1 MKYAFFMMPLH
12 LPTEN
17 PSLAFQRDIDLINYV
32 ESLGYD
38 EFYIGEHHTAAW
50 ETIPSPE
57 MILAK
62 ASATATN
69 ITLGTSVT
77 SLPFHHPFNVAE
89 RFVFLDHLTRGRA
102 VLGVGPSSLPT
113 DVQLY
118 NIPPQDLNPMMQESV
133 EIIVKLLESDDPVTY
148 EGKYWTIRDMALQY
162 KSYRQPRLKLATASI
177 GSERSLEMAA
187 KYEMILFS
195 IAAGGPPN
203 AVPISEQWPKIEA
216 YGEKHGT
223 HPTRD
228 DWRIVT
234 YVHLADTREEAWD
247 QARKGMVRDVHDYFY
262 TINTPIGWL
271 IHPDQDPETLSAE
284 DIVAKRRWI
293 IGTPEDAIEEIQA
306 MYDETGGF
314 GGLMIGTHEWVPQ
327 AQIEYSLELFA
338 RYVMPHF
345 RGHTQPLVRAWER
358 TIADRANGKIPALG
372 GPPTG
377 APSVDDHKS
386 NVFVNR

>member
-32 ESLGYD
+32 EALGYD
-38 EFYIGEHHTAAW
+38 EFYIGEHHSAAW

-57 MILAK
+57 MILSK
-62 ASATATN
+62 ASATAKT

-102 VLGVGPSSLPT
+102 VLGVGPCSLPT

-118 NIPPQDLNPMMQESV
+118 DIPPQALNGMMLEST
-133 EIIVKLLESDDPVTY
+133 EIIVKLLESDDPITY
-148 EGKYWTIRDMALQY
+148 EGKYWTIRDMALQFR
-162 KSYRQPRLKLATASI
+162 SYQQPRLKLATASV
-177 GSERSLEMAA
+177 GSARSLEFAA

-195 IAAGGPPN
+195 LAGGGPPN
-203 AVPISEQWPKIEA
+203 AIPISDQWPIIEA
-216 YGEKHGT
+216 AGEKHGT
-223 HPTRD
+223 NPTRD

-234 YVHLADTREEAWD
+234 YVHLADTRKEAWA
-247 QARKGMVRDVHDYFY
+247 QVRKGLVRDVHEYFY
-262 TINTPIGWL
+262 TIVTPAGWL
-271 IHPDQDPETLSAE
+271 THPDQDPASLTAE
-284 DIVAKRRWI
+284 EIATKRRWI
-293 IGTPEDAIEEIQA
+293 IGTPEDAIEQIQEL
-306 MYDETGGF
+306 YDETGGF
-314 GGLMIGTHEWVPQ
+314 GGLMIGTHEWMPQ

-345 RGHTQPLVRAWER
+345 RGHTQPLVKAWER
-358 TIADRANGKIPALG
+358 TMSDRTNGKIPTLG
-372 GPPTG
+372 GAPSD

>member
-17 PSLAFQRDIDLINYV
+17 PSLAFERDIDLINYV
-32 ESLGYD
+32 DKLGYD
-38 EFYIGEHHTAAW
+38 EFYIGEHHSAAW
-50 ETIPSPE
+50 ETIPAPE

-77 SLPFHHPFNVAE
+77 GLPFHHPFNIAE
-89 RFVFLDHLTRGRA
+89 RFVFLDHLTRGKA

-118 NIPPQDLNPMMQESV
+118 DIPAQDLNPMMQESV
-133 EIIVKLLESDDPVTY
+133 EIIVQLLESDEPVTY
-148 EGKYWTIRDMALQY
+148 KGKYWDIRDMYLQF
-162 KSYRQPRLKLATASI
+162 KSYRQPRLKLATASV
-177 GSERSLEMAA
+177 GSERSLEIAA
-187 KYEMILFS
+187 RYEMILFS

-203 AVPISEQWPKIEA
+203 AIPISEQWAKMEE

-223 HPTRD
+223 NPTRD

-247 QARKGMVRDVHDYFY
+247 QVRKGMVRDVHDYFY
-262 TINTPIGWL
+262 TINTPQGWL
-271 IHPDQDPETLSAE
+271 ITPDQDPASLSAE
-284 DIVAKRRWI
+284 DIVSKRRWI
-293 IGTPEDAIEEIQA
+293 IGTPEDAIEEIQK

-327 AQIEYSLELFA
+327 VQIEYSLELFA

-345 RGHTQPLVRAWER
+345 RGHTQPLVKAWER
-358 TIADRANGKIPALG
+358 TMADRANGKIPALG

-386 NVFVNR
+386 NIFVNR

>member
-32 ESLGYD
+32 EALGYD
-38 EFYIGEHHTAAW
+38 EFYIGEHHSAAW

-62 ASATATN
+62 ASATAKT

-77 SLPFHHPFNVAE
+77 GLPFHHPFNVAE

-118 NIPPQDLNPMMQESV
+118 NIPPPALNGMMLEST

-148 EGKYWTIRDMALQY
+148 EGKYWTIRDMALQFR
-162 KSYRQPRLKLATASI
+162 SYQQPRLKLATASV
-177 GSERSLEMAA
+177 GSARSLEFAA

-195 IAAGGPPN
+195 LAGGGPPN
-203 AVPISEQWPKIEA
+203 GVPISDQWSIIEEA
-216 YGEKHGT
+216 GEKHGT
-223 HPTRD
+223 NPTRD

-234 YVHLADTREEAWD
+234 YVHLADTREEAWA
-247 QARKGMVRDVHDYFY
+247 QVRKGLVRDVHEYFY
-262 TINTPIGWL
+262 TIVTPAGWL
-271 IHPDQDPETLSAE
+271 THPDQDPASLTAE
-284 DIVAKRRWI
+284 EIATKRRWI
-293 IGTPEDAIEEIQA
+293 IGTPEDAIEQIQA
-306 MYDETGGF
+306 LYDETGGF
-314 GGLMIGTHEWVPQ
+314 GGLMIGTHEWMPQ

-345 RGHTQPLVRAWER
+345 RGHTQPLVKAWER
-358 TIADRANGKIPALG
+358 TMSDRATGKIPALG
-372 GPPTG
+372 GAPSE

-386 NVFVNR
+386 NVFVDR